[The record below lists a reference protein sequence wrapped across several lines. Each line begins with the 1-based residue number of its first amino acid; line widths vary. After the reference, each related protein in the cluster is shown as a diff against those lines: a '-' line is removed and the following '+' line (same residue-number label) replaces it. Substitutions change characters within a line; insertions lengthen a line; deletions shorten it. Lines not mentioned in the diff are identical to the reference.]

1 MGIVKDI
8 AVAAAA
14 VCWIAAP
21 ASAAVEVGKPAPE
34 IVVKD
39 IENKDVN
46 LMSLK
51 GKIVVLEW
59 NNPDCPFVKKFY
71 DSGAMQKL
79 QADAGAKG
87 VVWIVINSSSAGKQ
101 GHMDNAAAKADFGAK
116 GIKAEHYILDPEGK
130 IGHAYD
136 AKTTPHMFVVDKAG
150 NIAYA
155 GAIDD
160 KPSTNAADIAGATN
174 YVTAALDSLF
184 AGKPVAVSS
193 SKAYGCGVKY

>member
-1 MGIVKDI
+1 MGIVKDM
-8 AVAAAA
+8 AVASA
-14 VCWIAAP
+14 VCWMAAP

-34 IVVKD
+34 IVARD
-39 IENKDVN
+39 IENNDVN
-46 LMSLK
+46 LASLK

-71 DSGAMQKL
+71 DSGTMQKL
-79 QADAGAKG
+79 QADDEAKG
-87 VVWIVINSSSAGKQ
+87 VVWIAINSSSVGKQ
-101 GHMDNAAAKADFGAK
+101 GYMDNAAAKTNFGAK
-116 GIKAEHYILDPEGK
+116 GIKAGHYILDPEGM

-160 KPSTNAADIAGATN
+160 RPSTNADDIAGATN
-174 YVTAALDSLF
+174 YITAALDSLF